1 MPIGFKYVTAL
12 MLDRDILIG
21 GEESG
26 GIGVKGH
33 LPERDGVLNALL
45 LAEVMAERGKS
56 LGEMV
61 EELSREFGPHFY
73 ERVDLQMEN
82 ALAARAV
89 ARAKRLSR
97 SRGIA
102 GLRVTRIETLDGV
115 KLFFGDAAWLLV
127 RASGTE
133 DLLRLYAEAPSRELV
148 KALLDEMIAR
158 ATWEGGRASAAR
170 AACSTSVYSGVL
182 AGLELIGTMN
192 FELV

>member
-1 MPIGFKYVTAL
+1 
-12 MLDRDILIG
+12 
-21 GEESG
+21 
-26 GIGVKGH
+26 
-33 LPERDGVLNALL
+33 
-45 LAEVMAERGKS
+45 MAERGKT

-61 EELSREFGPHFY
+61 EELSREFGPHCY

-97 SRGIA
+97 SRRIA

-133 DLLRLYAEAPSRELV
+133 DLLRLYAEAPSREQV
-148 KALLDEMIAR
+148 KALLEEMTAFAKR
-158 ATWEGGRASAAR
+158 
-170 AACSTSVYSGVL
+170 
-182 AGLELIGTMN
+182 
-192 FELV
+192 